1 MKKTIIAVVI
11 AATMFASA
19 PAHALTWNEV
29 KAAVT
34 NYMSGTNYS
43 AIDFSGPLDR
53 PKALVFSNNAATTR
67 YRVTLKPG
75 YLRWSRVNPTDYLL
89 TGSFGAPTKAQ
100 ISVRQ
105 NQYNTGQMNHGDDNN

>member
-1 MKKTIIAVVI
+1 MKKIIPIII
-11 AATMFASA
+11 AATMAVSA
-19 PAHALTWNEV
+19 PAHAVTWSEV
-29 KAAVT
+29 KASVT
-34 NYMSGTNYS
+34 NFMHGTNYS

-105 NQYNTGQMNHGDDNN
+105 NPYNTGTINHGDDNN

>member
-11 AATMFASA
+11 AMSISD
-19 PAHALTWNEV
+19 PAHALSWNEV
-29 KAAVT
+29 KASVT
-34 NYMSGTNYS
+34 NFMHGTNYS
-43 AIDFSGPLDR
+43 AIDFSGPLSR

-105 NQYNTGQMNHGDDNN
+105 NPFNTGPINHGHD